1 MDFQDLIDTPRK
13 VKTLAGTVVFL
24 LAFPIYFE
32 AMPSLIDED
41 ISGGGTSGLT
51 GTLLVSFEEFE
62 TTSSESVTL
71 GDGENYDTF
80 FVFESIETGLSIG
93 FVELQISCF
102 DNDDPGPGFTDT
114 VDGESD
120 LSDLEGIEDQ
130 AADGACSGGGGGG
143 FTIRW
148 DVTENYT
155 GADYTEDEMSESE
168 IREIWSDNGKGRGT
182 WAATITATIE
192 AAPVAGGFIDDDEE
206 YEISWTAVYFD
217 LAIEAQ

>member
-41 ISGGGTSGLT
+41 ISGGGSSGLT

-130 AADGACSGGGGGG
+130 TADGACSGGGGGG

-217 LAIEAQ
+217 LTIEVQ

>member
-1 MDFQDLIDTPRK
+1 M
-13 VKTLAGTVVFL
+13 
-24 LAFPIYFE
+24 
-32 AMPSLIDED
+32 
-41 ISGGGTSGLT
+41 
-51 GTLLVSFEEFE
+51 
-62 TTSSESVTL
+62 TL

-130 AADGACSGGGGGG
+130 TAAGACSGGGGGG

>member
-1 MDFQDLIDTPRK
+1 M
-13 VKTLAGTVVFL
+13 KTLAGTVVFL

-41 ISGGGTSGLT
+41 ISGGGSSGLT

-130 AADGACSGGGGGG
+130 TADGACSGGGGGG

>member
-41 ISGGGTSGLT
+41 ISGGGSSGLT

-130 AADGACSGGGGGG
+130 TADGACSGGGGGG

>member
-41 ISGGGTSGLT
+41 ISGGGSSGLT

-114 VDGESD
+114 VEGESD

-130 AADGACSGGGGGG
+130 TADGACSGGGGGG

>member
-1 MDFQDLIDTPRK
+1 MDFQDLIDSPRK
-13 VKTLAGTVVFL
+13 VKVLAGTVVFL
-24 LAFPIYFE
+24 IAFPIYFE

-41 ISGGGTSGLT
+41 ISGGGSSGLT

-130 AADGACSGGGGGG
+130 TADGACSGGGGGG

-155 GADYTEDEMSESE
+155 GAEYTEDEMSESE

-217 LAIEAQ
+217 LTIEVQ

>member
-41 ISGGGTSGLT
+41 ISGGGSSGLT

>member
-41 ISGGGTSGLT
+41 ISGGGSSGLT

-102 DNDDPGPGFTDT
+102 DNMTFFYDIWICFAPFFKFYQCIFT
-114 VDGESD
+114 V
-120 LSDLEGIEDQ
+120 L
-130 AADGACSGGGGGG
+130 
-143 FTIRW
+143 
-148 DVTENYT
+148 
-155 GADYTEDEMSESE
+155 
-168 IREIWSDNGKGRGT
+168 
-182 WAATITATIE
+182 
-192 AAPVAGGFIDDDEE
+192 
-206 YEISWTAVYFD
+206 
-217 LAIEAQ
+217 